1 MNKLSKV
8 SILSILLLSGC
19 SYSSLLSDRYQNPVN
34 NNSTNSSSYKIEFV
48 APNEGK
54 GIKEKEFYTSY
65 SDLYD
70 YSYVLD
76 NINKVEDTEL
86 KNKLSNIYSS
96 FMANPYHEPNKYTGK
111 YKDYNIINIIGETL

>member
-48 APNEGK
+48 VPN
-54 GIKEKEFYTSY
+54 
-65 SDLYD
+65 
-70 YSYVLD
+70 
-76 NINKVEDTEL
+76 DT
-86 KNKLSNIYSS
+86 N
-96 FMANPYHEPNKYTGK
+96 M
-111 YKDYNIINIIGETL
+111 DNIINSPAFFDSKWLNASCLRSTWKSAIVLKIGNAVKDIGYILSLQIRICRSYEH